1 VSGAASGYFRA
12 RDRRSRVDLP
22 RYCSS
27 LLLVL
32 LNIQC
37 PTRSAVDPDHKE
49 EREGEAVGEGGGK
62 GRRRRRRAGGRAGG
76 GGGGE

>member
-49 EREGEAVGEGGGK
+49 EREGEAVGEGGEGAAAEEAGGWACG
-62 GRRRRRRAGGRAGG
+62 GRR
-76 GGGGE
+76 GGE